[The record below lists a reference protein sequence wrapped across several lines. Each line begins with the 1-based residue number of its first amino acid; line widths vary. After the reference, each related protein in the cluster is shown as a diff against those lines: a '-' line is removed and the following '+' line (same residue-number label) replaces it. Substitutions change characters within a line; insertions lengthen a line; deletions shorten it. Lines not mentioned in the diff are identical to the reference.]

1 VALAGPAAPAAVR
14 AVLVAEAARVV
25 SAEEVGADMTLPA
38 RNIEGHAAPHAHG
51 AAAVREAIPVL
62 KRKGANDLMLMKE
75 IVIVAL
81 SALRANK
88 MRSFLTMLGIVI
100 GVAAVIAMVAIGKG
114 AQQSISERIAALGT
128 TLLTVRPGQARGFGV
143 QTDDAAKLTIKD
155 AEALEKRGK
164 NFAMVGPEMNKRLMF
179 QYGST
184 NALTQVTGATA
195 KYLEIRNNKL
205 AVGRMF
211 TEAEVAGIRRV
222 AVVGSAV
229 IDNLGLQTPD
239 ALLGEN
245 VRIGGLQFEV
255 IGVLQTKGQAG
266 GFGQNPD
273 DFVLIPITTAQFR
286 VMGTDRLS
294 NIGVLAISEDK
305 IPIAQAEIQSILRRE
320 HRLGPDKR
328 DDFDIRNQAEFL
340 NTFAETTKTFTF
352 LLAGIAA
359 VSLLVGGIGIMNIML
374 VSVTERTREIG
385 VRKALGATKGAI
397 LLQFLIEA
405 IVLCLL
411 GGLVGIVLGGGGAAL
426 LNRLGGFN
434 TTVDPGAV
442 LLAFM
447 FSAGVGILFG
457 VWPARRAASLDP
469 IIALRYE

>member
-1 VALAGPAAPAAVR
+1 MQALDQAAQAVRRVEAAVDMSLPAQRIEPQAKHAAPALPDIRKTAGN
-14 AVLVAEAARVV
+14 EA
-25 SAEEVGADMTLPA
+25 
-38 RNIEGHAAPHAHG
+38 
-51 AAAVREAIPVL
+51 
-62 KRKGANDLMLMKE
+62 MLIKE

-114 AQQSISERIAALGT
+114 AQKSISDRIANLGT
-128 TLLTVRPGQARGFGV
+128 TLLTVRPGAARGFGV
-143 QTDDAAKLTIKD
+143 ATDDNAKLTVSD
-155 AEALEKRGK
+155 AQALEKRGK
-164 NFAMVGPEMNKRLMF
+164 NFAEVGPEMGKRAMF

-184 NALTQVTGATA
+184 NAMTQVTGAMPNYPDIR
-195 KYLEIRNNKL
+195 KYTL
-205 AVGRMF
+205 AAGRMF
-211 TEAEVAGIRRV
+211 NDAEEAGMRRV

-229 IDNLGLQTPD
+229 VDNLGLQTPE
-239 ALLGEN
+239 ALLDEN
-245 VRIGGLQFEV
+245 VRIGGIQFQV
-255 IGVLQTKGQAG
+255 IGVFNSKGQTG
-266 GFGQNPD
+266 GFGNNPD
-273 DFVLIPITTAQFR
+273 DFVLIPLSTAQFR
-286 VMGTDRLS
+286 VMGSDRLN
-294 NIGVLAISEDK
+294 NIGVMAINEKK
-305 IPIAQAEIQSILRRE
+305 IPEAQAEIQSILRRE
-320 HRLGPDKR
+320 HRLGPDKK

-411 GGLVGIVLGGGGAAL
+411 GGLVGILVGGGGATL
-426 LNRLGGFN
+426 LNKLGGFN
-434 TTVDPGAV
+434 TTIDPSAV
-442 LLAFM
+442 ALAFA
-447 FSAGVGILFG
+447 FSAGVGVLFG

>member
-1 VALAGPAAPAAVR
+1 VRVVPVVVRVAEPALAASAGEVAV
-14 AVLVAEAARVV
+14 
-25 SAEEVGADMTLPA
+25 DMTLPA
-38 RNIEGHAAPHAHG
+38 RSIEPAVPAHAHG
-51 AAAVREAIPVL
+51 AAAIRDKIPGL
-62 KRKGANDLMLMKE
+62 KHTGANDLMLIKE

-114 AQQSISERIAALGT
+114 AQQSISERIASLGT
-128 TLLTVRPGQARGFGV
+128 TLLTVRPGAARGFGV
-143 QTDDAAKLTIKD
+143 ATDDNAKLTIKD

-164 NFAMVGPEMNKRLMF
+164 NFAMVGPEMSKRLMF

-184 NALTQVTGATA
+184 NAMTQVTGGTA

-211 TEAEVAGIRRV
+211 NDAEVAGIRRV

-229 IDNLGLQTPD
+229 IDNLGLQTPE

-255 IGVLQTKGQAG
+255 IGVLESKGQGG
-266 GFGQNPD
+266 GFGPNPD
-273 DFVLIPITTAQFR
+273 DFVLIPISTAQFR
-286 VMGTDRLS
+286 VLGSDRLS
-294 NIGVLAISEDK
+294 NIAVLATSEDK

-320 HRLGPDKR
+320 HRLSAEKK

-340 NTFAETTKTFTF
+340 TTFAETTKTFTF

-385 VRKALGATKGAI
+385 VRKALGATRGAI

-411 GGLVGIVLGGGGAAL
+411 GGVLGVFLGSGGATL
-426 LNRLGGFN
+426 LNKLGGFN

-442 LLAFM
+442 ALAFL
-447 FSAGVGILFG
+447 FSAGVGVLFG